1 MVKVR
6 EPAVAGVFYPADP
19 DLLTGLIDGF
29 LSDMTDPAPPPKAL
43 IAPHA
48 GYTYSGPIAASVYVC
63 LRAAR
68 EIIRRVVL
76 IGPSHRVAFR
86 GLAASS
92 AEAFITPLGAVKVD
106 RASIHR
112 LIQLKFAALRDDAHL
127 REHGL
132 EVHLPFL
139 QRMIN
144 EFTIVPLVF
153 GDISYMRVAEVLREI
168 WGGPETLIVISSDF
182 SHYYPYKQA
191 RVLDQE
197 AAQSILRLEPE
208 AIRPEQACG
217 RIGIQALLEVVREK
231 GLHATLLDL
240 RNSGDTSS
248 NQDQVVGYGAF
259 AFD

>member
-19 DLLTGLIDGF
+19 NQLTGLIDGF
-29 LSDMTDPAPPPKAL
+29 LSEMTDPAAPPKAI

-48 GYTYSGPIAASVYVC
+48 GYTYSGPIAASVYAC
-63 LRAAR
+63 LRPAR
-68 EIIRRVVL
+68 ETICRVVL
-76 IGPSHRVAFR
+76 IGPSHRVSFR

-92 AEAFITPLGAVKVD
+92 AEAFLTPLGAVKVD
-106 RASIHR
+106 RACIHH
-112 LIQLKFAALRDDAHL
+112 LLQLKFVVIRDDAHL

-144 EFTIVPLVF
+144 EFSIVPLVF
-153 GDISYMRVAEVLREI
+153 GDISYMRVADILREL
-168 WGGPETLIVISSDF
+168 WGGPETLIIISSDF
-182 SHYYPYKQA
+182 SHYYPYNQA
-191 RVLDQE
+191 RVLDHE
-197 AAQSILRLEPE
+197 AAQSILKLEPDS
-208 AIRPEQACG
+208 IRPEQACG
-217 RIGIQALLEVVREK
+217 RVGIQALVEVVREK
-231 GLHATLLDL
+231 GLHAELLDL
-240 RNSGDTSS
+240 RSSGDTSR